1 MNNITKNIV
10 PMTTKANLY
19 RILRKLAPHSL
30 SRPFCTDWRG
40 QEVKRCA
47 FVFVLAIFSLFFSM
61 RYGSVRTADHTI
73 LMKIRLPRTLSAFSC
88 GGLLALSGTLIQLLL
103 QNPLADPYILGISG
117 GAALFTLLMLYL
129 GVTGIALMTG
139 AWCGSLFAIFL
150 IMMLARK
157 HRFQTHSLLLSGIAI
172 ASGFS
177 ACISFILLISP
188 DTTLHSM
195 LFWLC
200 GDLNDAQLPFLAL
213 TILILGSI
221 VCFSLAPGFNILYRG
236 EREARA
242 LGIACKKYRIAIY
255 ILSSLFTAA
264 AVTLAGT
271 IGFVGLIVPHLTR
284 KLVGFDHRILLPA
297 SILIGGSLLTFADTF
312 ARTLFSPQQIPVGII
327 LAMIGVPLFIWLLQK

>member
-1 MNNITKNIV
+1 MFT
-10 PMTTKANLY
+10 TTKTNLY
-19 RILRKLAPHSL
+19 PKRDKFAQLKSA
-30 SRPFCTDWRG
+30 
-40 QEVKRCA
+40 QRCA
-47 FVFVLAIFSLFFSM
+47 FAFALAILSLFFSM
-61 RYGSVRTADHTI
+61 RYGSVAAADHTI

-88 GGLLALSGTLIQLLL
+88 GGLLALAGSLIQLLL

-129 GVTGIALMTG
+129 GITGIALMTG

-150 IMMLARK
+150 IMILARK

-188 DTTLHSM
+188 TTALHSM

-200 GDLNDAQLPFLAL
+200 GDLNDAQLPTLAL

-221 VCFSLAPGFNILYRG
+221 VCLALAPGLNILYRG
-236 EREARA
+236 EREAQA
-242 LGIACKKYRIAIY
+242 LGIACKKYRVALY
-255 ILSSLFTAA
+255 LLSSLFTAA
-264 AVTLAGT
+264 AVTVAGT
-271 IGFVGLIVPHLTR
+271 IGFIGLIVPHLAR
-284 KLVGFDHRILLPA
+284 KLVGFDHRVLLPT
-297 SILIGGSLLTFADTF
+297 SLLIGGSLLTCADTC
-312 ARTLFSPQQIPVGII
+312 ARTLLTPQQIPVGIF